1 MSTSGNAFVSFVDVQ
16 KSYDGETLVVKDLNL
31 AIKRGEF
38 LTLLGP
44 SGSGK
49 TTTLMMLAGFEV
61 PTHGR
66 IELDGQEINNLAPHK
81 RNIGMVFQ
89 NYALFPHMSV
99 ERNLS
104 FGLRIRHTSKKELN
118 TQVHDIAEMLGI
130 RPLLDRKPAQL
141 SGGERQR
148 VALGRALLR
157 KPQAFLLDEPLS
169 NLDAALRTQ
178 MRFELKRIH
187 AQFPV
192 TTVYVTHDQVEAM
205 TMADRIVLMNHGEL
219 QQVAPP
225 ETLYAEPVNVFA
237 AGFIGSP
244 KINLISARI
253 DHSGGGSALRCLS
266 TAIPM
271 TTEIADQL
279 RSAQGETVTI
289 GIRPE
294 DILPQ
299 SPMGD
304 APGRAVIS
312 GTVEVI
318 EPLGSETHIAV
329 RVGDDI
335 LTCRTPPRSGLEM
348 GSTINLSFD
357 ITQAT
362 IFDGTSGLRLC

>member
-1 MSTSGNAFVSFVDVQ
+1 MAKIALRRVTKSFGSKVAVD
-16 KSYDGETLVVKDLNL
+16 DLNL
-31 AIKRGEF
+31 EIEDGEF
-38 LTLLGP
+38 VIVVGP
-44 SGSGK
+44 SGCGK
-49 TTTLMMLAGFEV
+49 TTTLRMIAGFETPNMGTLHIGGTLMNHV
-61 PTHGR
+61 PPKDR
-66 IELDGQEINNLAPHK
+66 NLA
-81 RNIGMVFQ
+81 MVFQ

-99 ERNLS
+99 EKNLS
-104 FGLRIRHTSKKELN
+104 FGLRIRHASKKDIS
-118 TQVHDIAEMLGI
+118 TQVHEIAEMLGI
-130 RPLLDRKPAQL
+130 SELLDRKPSQL

-225 ETLYAEPVNVFA
+225 ETLYAEPANVFA

-244 KINLISARI
+244 KINLFSARI
-253 DHSGGGSALRCLS
+253 DHSNGGSALRCLA
-266 TAIPM
+266 TAVPV
-271 TTEIADQL
+271 TADIADRL
-279 RSAQGETVTI
+279 RLSQSETITV
-289 GIRPE
+289 GVRPE
-294 DILPQ
+294 DIQPQ
-299 SPMGD
+299 AALDHPS
-304 APGRAVIS
+304 GRAVIS

-318 EPLGSETHIAV
+318 EPLGAETHIAV
-329 RVGDDI
+329 RVGDEI

-357 ITQAT
+357 IAQAT
-362 IFDGTSGLRLC
+362 IFDGSSGVRLS

>member
-1 MSTSGNAFVSFVDVQ
+1 MAKIVLRRVTKSFGQKVAVD
-16 KSYDGETLVVKDLNL
+16 DLNL
-31 AIKRGEF
+31 EVEDGEF
-38 LTLLGP
+38 VIVVGP
-44 SGSGK
+44 SGCGK
-49 TTTLMMLAGFEV
+49 TTTLRMIAGFETPNMGTLHIGGTLMNHV
-61 PTHGR
+61 PPKDR
-66 IELDGQEINNLAPHK
+66 NLA
-81 RNIGMVFQ
+81 MVFQ

-104 FGLRIRHTSKKELN
+104 FGLRVRHASKKEIN
-118 TQVHDIAEMLGI
+118 TQVHEIAEMLGI

-205 TMADRIVLMNHGEL
+205 TMADRIVLMNDGEL

-244 KINLISARI
+244 KINLVSARI
-253 DHSGGGSALRCLS
+253 DHSSGGSALRCLA
-266 TAIPM
+266 TAIPL

-279 RSAQGETVTI
+279 RSAQSETVTI

-299 SPMGD
+299 SPMD
-304 APGRAVIS
+304 DTPGRAVVS

-318 EPLGSETHIAV
+318 EPLGAETHIAV

-357 ITQAT
+357 IAQAT

>member
-1 MSTSGNAFVSFVDVQ
+1 MAKIALRAVTKAFGAKVAVD
-16 KSYDGETLVVKDLNL
+16 DLNL
-31 AIKRGEF
+31 EIEDGEF
-38 LTLLGP
+38 VIVVGP
-44 SGSGK
+44 SGCGK
-49 TTTLMMLAGFEV
+49 TTTLRMIAGFETPNKGTLHIGETLMNHV
-61 PTHGR
+61 PPKDR
-66 IELDGQEINNLAPHK
+66 NLA
-81 RNIGMVFQ
+81 MVFQ

-104 FGLRIRHTSKKELN
+104 FGLRIRHTSKKEIG
-118 TQVHDIAEMLGI
+118 TQVHEIAEMLGI
-130 RPLLDRKPAQL
+130 DGLLDRRPSQL

-187 AQFPV
+187 TQFPV

-205 TMADRIVLMNHGEL
+205 TMADRIVLMNGGEI
-219 QQVAPP
+219 QQVASP
-225 ETLYAEPVNVFA
+225 ERLYAEPANVFA

-244 KINLISARI
+244 KINLFSAQV
-253 DHSGGGSALRCLS
+253 DHSGGESTLRCLD
-266 TAIPM
+266 TAVPV

-279 RSAQGETVTI
+279 RSARSETVTV

-294 DILPQ
+294 DIVLRPAT
-299 SPMGD
+299 D
-304 APGRAVIS
+304 HDPGRAAIA

-318 EPLGSETHIAV
+318 EPLGAETHIAV
-329 RVGDDI
+329 RVGDET
-335 LTCRTPPRSGLEM
+335 LTCRTPPRSGFEL

-362 IFDGTSGLRLC
+362 IFDGTSGLRVC

>member
-1 MSTSGNAFVSFVDVQ
+1 MAKIVLRRVTKSFGQKVAVD
-16 KSYDGETLVVKDLNL
+16 DLNL
-31 AIKRGEF
+31 EVEDGEF
-38 LTLLGP
+38 VIVVGP
-44 SGSGK
+44 SGCGK
-49 TTTLMMLAGFEV
+49 TTTLRMIAGFETPNMGTLHIGGTLMNHV
-61 PTHGR
+61 PPKDR
-66 IELDGQEINNLAPHK
+66 NLA
-81 RNIGMVFQ
+81 MVFQ

-118 TQVHDIAEMLGI
+118 TQVNEIAEMLGI

-244 KINLISARI
+244 KINLVSARI
-253 DHSGGGSALRCLS
+253 DYSGGESVLRCLA
-266 TAIPM
+266 TAIPT

-279 RSAQGETVTI
+279 RSAQGETVTV

-294 DILPQ
+294 DILPR
-299 SPMGD
+299 SPMD
-304 APGRAVIS
+304 DTPGRAVIS

-329 RVGDDI
+329 RVGDNI

>member
-1 MSTSGNAFVSFVDVQ
+1 MAKIVLRRVTKSFGQKVAVD
-16 KSYDGETLVVKDLNL
+16 DLNL
-31 AIKRGEF
+31 EVEDGEF
-38 LTLLGP
+38 VIVVGP
-44 SGSGK
+44 SGCGK
-49 TTTLMMLAGFEV
+49 TTTLRMIAGFETPNMGTLHIGGTLMNHV
-61 PTHGR
+61 PPKDR
-66 IELDGQEINNLAPHK
+66 NLA
-81 RNIGMVFQ
+81 MVFQ

-104 FGLRIRHTSKKELN
+104 FGLRVRHVSKKEIN
-118 TQVHDIAEMLGI
+118 TQVHEIAEMLGI

-237 AGFIGSP
+237 AGFVGSP
-244 KINLISARI
+244 KINLVSARI
-253 DHSGGGSALRCLS
+253 DHSGGRSALRCLA

-279 RSAQGETVTI
+279 RSAQSETVTI

-299 SPMGD
+299 SPMDD

-318 EPLGSETHIAV
+318 EPLGAETHIAV

-348 GSTINLSFD
+348 GSTVNLSFD